1 MNFWKTLPKPIIGLS
16 PMDGV
21 TDAPTRQIA
30 QHIAPPDVSVTE
42 FVNVEGLARGAT
54 KMLDDFIYLENE
66 TPIIAQIY
74 GIEVDSFYKV
84 TIIACFLGF
93 SGVDINMGC
102 PAKKVA
108 LRGAGSGLI
117 QHPQHAQ
124 EIIKSTRQA
133 IDDFT
138 NGTTLE
144 EANIRPK
151 IITAIKGMYKKYSHM
166 KTRCENNRA
175 QKTYIPLS
183 IKTRTGF
190 DEENVETWITSIL
203 SAKDSHNKDIRID
216 AIILHGRTMKQK
228 YLGLANW
235 EAIKRASHIIKKI
248 SPETI
253 ILGNGDITSQEQA
266 NKYSE
271 KFNTDGVLIGR
282 ATFGNPWI
290 FNKNE
295 NNIEIT
301 EQMRKNAA
309 IKHCE
314 FFEQILPHR
323 QFFIMRKHLAW
334 YMKEFPGSRELRGKL
349 MHANSAEE
357 VKEIFNS

>member
-21 TDAPTRQIA
+21 TDAPTRQMAQYIA
-30 QHIAPPDVSVTE
+30 SPDVSITE

-54 KMLDDFIYLENE
+54 KMLDDFIYFENE

-74 GIEVDSFYKV
+74 GIELDSFYKV

-93 SGVDINMGC
+93 SGIDINMGC

-117 QHPQHAQ
+117 KDPKHAQ
-124 EIIKSTRQA
+124 EIIKITRQA

-144 EANIRPK
+144 EADIRPK
-151 IITAIKGMYKKYSHM
+151 VITAVKEMYEKYPHM

-190 DEENVETWITSIL
+190 DNEDIETWIPNIL
-203 SAKDSHNKDIRID
+203 SAKDKHNKDITID
-216 AIILHGRTMKQK
+216 AIMLHGRTMKQK
-228 YLGLANW
+228 YLGIANW
-235 EAIKRASHIIKKI
+235 EAIKRASEIIKKI

-253 ILGNGDITSQEQA
+253 VLGNGDITSQEQA
-266 NKYSE
+266 YEYSE
-271 KFNTDGVLIGR
+271 KFNTHGVLIGR

-290 FNKNE
+290 FDKE
-295 NNIEIT
+295 NREIT

-309 IKHCE
+309 LKHCE
-314 FFEQILPHR
+314 LFEQILPHR

-349 MHANSAEE
+349 MHANSAKE